1 MFGSYLNFSDYKDC
15 NFVIFVYGIVVFREV
30 LSILIFNELENLN
43 VEKAKCILAQKPC
56 LYPNSNTDLW

>member
-43 VEKAKCILAQKPC
+43 VEKAKCILA
-56 LYPNSNTDLW
+56 